1 MPIPENLIPCKTQ
14 KVCDDADATIYP
26 IMKHL
31 VEVDKLSEHKAGDET
46 KKIYD
51 GTVTSSQARM
61 IYRRRKPGTPVPV
74 SKPVKKHTKKEVKID
89 LEKIR
94 AAIEKDD
101 IADSD
106 LKPFLDDIS
115 MKVAAGKISTT
126 VTARVAG
133 AHQVSQQKKNPPREK
148 PKKSLVEKVTEAFTM
163 MQYNLE
169 GVLGKGKQSIKPGE
183 RKMLT
188 TAFMH
193 GLPNFLRTLIW
204 MGINIDEALK
214 RAKRQ
219 YRKEMT
225 NGKSSQNNPRL
236 EE

>member
-1 MPIPENLIPCKTQ
+1 MPIPENLKPCKTE

-31 VEVDKLSEHKAGDET
+31 VEVDKMSEHKAGDET
-46 KKIYD
+46 EIIYD
-51 GTVTSSQARM
+51 GNVTSDQARM
-61 IYRRRKPGTPVPV
+61 IYRRRKPGTRVPV
-74 SKPVKKHTKKEVKID
+74 VKPLKKRTKKEVKIPLAVITEAVKND
-89 LEKIR
+89 E
-94 AAIEKDD
+94 
-101 IADSD
+101 IADAD
-106 LKPFLDDIS
+106 LKLFEDVVS

-126 VTARVAG
+126 VTARLAG
-133 AHQVSQQKKNPPREK
+133 AHDTKSKSKRPPRNK
-148 PKKSLVEKVTEAFTM
+148 PKKGLVEKVTEAFTM

-169 GVLGKGKQSIKPGE
+169 SVLGKGKQSIKPGE

-204 MGINIDEALK
+204 MGIDIDEALK
-214 RAKRQ
+214 RAKAQ
-219 YRKEMT
+219 HQKELESGKNRK
-225 NGKSSQNNPRL
+225 NHPRL